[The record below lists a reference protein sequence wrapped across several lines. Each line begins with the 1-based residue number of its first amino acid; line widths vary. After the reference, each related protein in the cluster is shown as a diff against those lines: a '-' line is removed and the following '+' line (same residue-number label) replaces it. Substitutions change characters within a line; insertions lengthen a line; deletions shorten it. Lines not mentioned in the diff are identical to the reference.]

1 MRYRIAAVTAAGVF
15 AQPTG
20 IVRAPSP
27 PILAPRPPTPSL
39 STPPP
44 QLSNAA
50 GNPLLITLYGL
61 DLWSLLTSWGSGIQA
76 LLEAQPSP
84 SLSLQDLS
92 APGMCASQLLAL
104 NTTALLNTS
113 LTAQELMPGLGYFAM
128 DVAQL
133 LRDYL
138 NDSSIAVQVADFCAG
153 NRTVA
158 PFIDNRT
165 LVNGP
170 WPTLNVTI
178 GFITNEPER
187 RLSIMD
193 ADLEPPAPALDPPP
207 AQSHEQEEIVEEP
220 LPADPD
226 LEQVPGGSEMDVM
239 AAERKS
245 LGMLMH
251 DQMLGAFDLKCVPGQ
266 DGGKWSKRPQGHFRY
281 DPSLPGADRA
291 RLAKLMTDLQAK
303 QVAHHASDAHT
314 TAMLELL
321 ASTSTVPN
329 IPASASAMR
338 TAMEQLG
345 QPQEEYLVYDMCPCG
360 HIYRG
365 PLAQHA
371 DSCRCCSKPRTSA
384 LELKY
389 RPVRQWLQ
397 RMYAYPALA
406 EQLTLWRDLRAEYTR
421 DSHTM
426 SDAWHSPAFER
437 VRHGDGT
444 AETGLV
450 PMSLSFDSFQP
461 HKDDAKYST
470 TAFVL
475 APLTVAAEHRSV
487 PGVSHLVCLMPGAK
501 ERGEKQSIVDAL
513 LLIVEDLLSLDGAL
527 EVHNSYLEESRR
539 VKPILACI
547 RGDYRGLALAMGSN
561 QKQSPARYPC
571 FLTWLEGKRHGKYK
585 TLYQTHQQFLAEH
598 DQWLKEELCG
608 VKLPVPDTNGI
619 RKRHP
624 KEVHQNVQLI
634 QLAMLICFV
643 VRCRSDGDGKVPTG
657 LDQIQPLI
665 TALQQREGLATQD
678 ATIFAVPT
686 LNDKKFPI
694 MGTNAT
700 PEQVRIASGVA
711 ATPW

>member
-1 MRYRIAAVTAAGVF
+1 MYLDQRKRLRRCESDQPKVLCLCKLCYSLKSLVPVHVRCANAHVKAEGNFPLLKVGSLNALRSTSLRMMYVIAVTV
-15 AQPTG
+15 
-20 IVRAPSP
+20 I
-27 PILAPRPPTPSL
+27 
-39 STPPP
+39 
-44 QLSNAA
+44 SNCR
-50 GNPLLITLYGL
+50 N
-61 DLWSLLTSWGSGIQA
+61 
-76 LLEAQPSP
+76 
-84 SLSLQDLS
+84 
-92 APGMCASQLLAL
+92 
-104 NTTALLNTS
+104 
-113 LTAQELMPGLGYFAM
+113 FK
-128 DVAQL
+128 
-133 LRDYL
+133 
-138 NDSSIAVQVADFCAG
+138 
-153 NRTVA
+153 
-158 PFIDNRT
+158 
-165 LVNGP
+165 
-170 WPTLNVTI
+170 
-178 GFITNEPER
+178 
-187 RLSIMD
+187 LSITD
-193 ADLEPPAPALDPPP
+193 ADLQPPALALDPTPP
-207 AQSHEQEEIVEEP
+207 RPHELEEAVEEP

-226 LEQVPGGSEMDVM
+226 LEQVPGGIDMDVE
-239 AAERKS
+239 AAER
-245 LGMLMH
+245 
-251 DQMLGAFDLKCVPGQ
+251 AFDLKCVPGQ
-266 DGGKWSKRPQGHFRY
+266 DGGRWSKRPQGHFKY

-291 RLAKLMTDLQAK
+291 RLAKLLTDLQAK

-321 ASTSTVPN
+321 ASTSTMPN

-338 TAMEQLG
+338 SAMEELG

-389 RPVRQWLQ
+389 RPVRKWLQ

-426 SDAWHSPAFER
+426 SDAWHSLAFER
-437 VRHGDGT
+437 VMERHGDGT

-501 ERGEKQSIVDAL
+501 ERGEKQSIV
-513 LLIVEDLLSLDGAL
+513 
-527 EVHNSYLEESRR
+527 HNSYLEESRR

-561 QKQSPARYPC
+561 QKQSPARHPC

-624 KEVHQNVQLI
+624 KEVHQNVL
-634 QLAMLICFV
+634 LPANPAGHADLLC
-643 VRCRSDGDGKVPTG
+643 G
-657 LDQIQPLI
+657 
-665 TALQQREGLATQD
+665 A
-678 ATIFAVPT
+678 
-686 LNDKKFPI
+686 
-694 MGTNAT
+694 
-700 PEQVRIASGVA
+700 
-711 ATPW
+711 